1 MKSRVN
7 IPIFIPH
14 LGCPNTC
21 VFCNQKKISGHE
33 HADFSSVE
41 KEIDEALSTV
51 SSAQTAQIAYFG
63 GSFTGICRE
72 DMICLL
78 SLGKKYIDRGLV
90 SSIRISTRPD
100 YINGEILD
108 ILEKYGVSTIELGLQ
123 SMKDSVLTRAKRGHT
138 AAQAEAACRLIK
150 SRGFE
155 LVCQM
160 MTGLPE
166 SSPEDEIFTAE
177 KIVSLGADAARIYPT
192 VVFRGTELEEMA
204 KAGEYE
210 LPSSEELISRTVGA
224 LKVFAKNGVPVIRI
238 GLQAG
243 EAVLDERETYSHTY
257 HSAMGE
263 ICISRIYKELIE
275 EKIPTDAEH
284 ITVYVGRGCTSKAV
298 GHRQENKKR
307 LLSKYDLKSIKFKES
322 PDVSGY
328 DIIITN
334 RRTESDETENS

>member
-1 MKSRVN
+1 M
-7 IPIFIPH
+7 
-14 LGCPNTC
+14 C

-41 KEIDEALSTV
+41 EEIDEALSTI
-51 SSAQTAQIAYFG
+51 SSGQTAQIAYFG

-72 DMICLL
+72 DMIYLL

-90 SSIRISTRPD
+90 SSIRVSTRPD
-100 YINGEILD
+100 YIDGDILD

-123 SMKDSVLTRAKRGHT
+123 SMRDSVLIRAKRGHT

-150 SRGFE
+150 ARGFE
-155 LVCQM
+155 LVGQM

-192 VVFRGTELEEMA
+192 VVFRDTELEKMA

-210 LPSSEELISRTVGA
+210 LPSYEELISRTVGA
-224 LKVFAKNGVPVIRI
+224 LKVFAKNGIPVIRI

-243 EAVLDERETYSHTY
+243 EAVLDEKETYSHTY

-263 ICISRIYKELIE
+263 ICISRIYKEIIE
-275 EKIPTDAEH
+275 ENMPRNAEH

-298 GHRQENKKR
+298 GHHGENKR
-307 LLSKYDLKSIKFKES
+307 YFIAKYNLKSIKFKES
-322 PDVSGY
+322 PDISGY
-328 DIIITN
+328 GIKITKQ
-334 RRTESDETENS
+334 EN

>member
-1 MKSRVN
+1 M
-7 IPIFIPH
+7 
-14 LGCPNTC
+14 C

-41 KEIDEALSTV
+41 REIDEALSTI
-51 SSAQTAQIAYFG
+51 SSGQTAQIAYFG

-72 DMICLL
+72 DMIYLL

-90 SSIRISTRPD
+90 SSIRVSTRPD
-100 YINGEILD
+100 YIDGEILD

-123 SMKDSVLTRAKRGHT
+123 SMKDSVLSCAKRGHT
-138 AAQAEAACRLIK
+138 AHQAEAACRLIK

-155 LVCQM
+155 LVGQM

-166 SSPEDEIFTAE
+166 STPEDEIFTAE

-192 VVFRGTELEEMA
+192 VVFRDTELEDMA
-204 KAGEYE
+204 KSGKYE
-210 LPSSEELISRTVGA
+210 LPSSEELILRTVGA
-224 LKVFAKNGVPVIRI
+224 LKVFARSGVPVIRI

-263 ICISRIYKELIE
+263 ICISRIYKEIIE
-275 EKIPTDAEH
+275 EDMPRDAEC
-284 ITVYVGRGCTSKAV
+284 ITVYVGRGCISKAV
-298 GHRQENKKR
+298 GHRAENKR
-307 LLSKYDLKSIKFKES
+307 YFISKYNLKSIKFKES
-322 PDVSGY
+322 PDISGY
-328 DIIITN
+328 GIKITKQ
-334 RRTESDETENS
+334 EN